1 MSNSVD
7 KSIRNKRSKMLRTL
21 SVKMR
26 RDFYNK
32 QLGKKHNILFESE
45 NKKGFL
51 FGFTENYVRVKTIW
65 DHKLVNKVLSFKL
78 YDISEDGFVNLQKV
92 KKLATV

>member
-1 MSNSVD
+1 
-7 KSIRNKRSKMLRTL
+7 LRTL
-21 SVKMR
+21 STKMR

-51 FGFTENYVRVKTIW
+51 FGFTENYVRVKTNW
-65 DHKLVNKVLSFKL
+65 DHKLVNKVSRFKL
-78 YDISEDGFVNLQKV
+78 HDISEDGFVSLQKV
-92 KKLATV
+92 KKLVII